1 MTAQEWYEQGNAFR
15 KESKWHEAINC
26 YIQAIELDPDSP
38 AVEAKRMLDDIMA
51 FYCKDM
57 YNPWFFAMQKIRCY
71 IVIWLM
77 LVPTLVLAD
86 VGTLYDKADSLYNAQ
101 L

>member
-1 MTAQEWYEQGNAFR
+1 MESVEFLRPSGSKRAELERATAEEWYERGNAFR

-51 FYCKDM
+51 YYCKDM
-57 YNPWFFAMQKIRCY
+57 YNP
-71 IVIWLM
+71 
-77 LVPTLVLAD
+77 
-86 VGTLYDKADSLYNAQ
+86 
-101 L
+101 

>member
-1 MTAQEWYEQGNAFR
+1 
-15 KESKWHEAINC
+15 
-26 YIQAIELDPDSP
+26 
-38 AVEAKRMLDDIMA
+38 
-51 FYCKDM
+51 
-57 YNPWFFAMQKIRCY
+57 MQKIRCY